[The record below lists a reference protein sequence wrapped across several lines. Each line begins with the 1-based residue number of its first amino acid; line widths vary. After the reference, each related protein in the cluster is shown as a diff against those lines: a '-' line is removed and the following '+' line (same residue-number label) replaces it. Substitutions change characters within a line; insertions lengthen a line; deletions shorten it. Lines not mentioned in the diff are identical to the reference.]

1 MPEKITVQEAL
12 KLKDAVFIDVRAP
25 VEFEEDHL
33 LEAVNLPIL
42 SDEERHI
49 VGTIYKQV
57 SQNLAIEKGM
67 GYYQEKIPRM
77 TEFVSQFPGR
87 PLVIYCWR
95 GGLRSK
101 IICDLFESLGYQTY
115 QLKDGYKAYRAL
127 VLEELTHFK
136 LEPKL
141 FVLHGLTCTG
151 KTALLQKLSNSLDLE
166 GLAQH
171 RGSLYGAI
179 GLKPRSQKMFDNLL
193 LQKLKELNSQEFI
206 FIEGESRRIGDL
218 MLPDFLWKAMCSA
231 TNVLITR
238 DLDIRV
244 REMVREYFLNPAIV
258 EEIKE
263 ITKRLWK
270 VISNKRKEEMLVNL
284 ENKEYEQAAEI
295 LLTDY
300 YDPLYNH
307 SLNKLTYTFEVKN
320 NQLDPALK
328 EILEKVKL
336 HLKN

>member
-12 KLKDAVFIDVRAP
+12 KLKDALFIDVRAP

-33 LEAVNLPIL
+33 LGAVNLPLL

-77 TEFVSQFPGR
+77 IEFVSQFKGH
-87 PLVIYCWR
+87 PLVVYCWR

-101 IICDLFESLGYQTY
+101 IICDLFESLGYPTY

-127 VLEELTHFK
+127 VLEELTHFQ
-136 LEPKL
+136 LRPKV

-151 KTALLQKLSNSLDLE
+151 KTALLQKLPNALDLE

-193 LQKLKELNSQEFI
+193 LQKLKELNQQDFI

-218 MLPDFLWKAMCSA
+218 MLPDFLWKTICSA
-231 TNVLITR
+231 TNVLILR
-238 DLDIRV
+238 DLEIRV
-244 REMVREYFLNPAIV
+244 KEMVQEYFLNPLIV

-263 ITKRLWK
+263 ITRKLWK
-270 VISNKRKEEMLVNL
+270 VISNQRKEEMLINL
-284 ENKEYEQAAEI
+284 ENKEYEKAAEI

-307 SLNKLTYTFEVKN
+307 SLKKLTYTFEIKN
-320 NQLDPALK
+320 NQLDSALK
-328 EILEKVKL
+328 EIMEKVKL